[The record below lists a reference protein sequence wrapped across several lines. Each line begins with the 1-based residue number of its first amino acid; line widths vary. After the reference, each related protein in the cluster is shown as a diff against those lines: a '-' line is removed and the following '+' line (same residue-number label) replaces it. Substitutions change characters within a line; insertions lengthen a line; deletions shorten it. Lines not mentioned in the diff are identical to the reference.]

1 MSEPGF
7 GTGNNEQGTRNNEL
21 GCMGKSTIK
30 AVHHFLRMKV
40 SRLNIKESKLLIEFS
55 LSCFYIFNFPFP
67 QLNIEH

>member
-1 MSEPGF
+1 
-7 GTGNNEQGTRNNEL
+7 
-21 GCMGKSTIK
+21 MGKSTIMVVRLFLGIK
-30 AVHHFLRMKV
+30 A